1 MSYRLRELARSY
13 RFAFAAAAVV
23 VMLVVSSLWAYV
35 SYALFRDF
43 RSGIDLTIFSQA
55 AESMANGN
63 LPRSSVKGNDYILW
77 GDHFHP
83 IIAFLGP
90 IYWLWPSPL
99 SLLWVQAAAI
109 GVASAVLCFTG
120 CEALHDVAGWSVPKA
135 LRGGILVGL
144 LFGVSPGIEG
154 GAFFDFHEVALA
166 LPILALACRGLLLD
180 RTRSLILWSALFLLT
195 KEDAGLIVM
204 GLGLVAWVR
213 NRKSVG
219 GILFVGGFMWTILC
233 MRVFIPYFARGPWA
247 YGGKIP
253 MDPSALLD
261 NVVSNLIYPG
271 SLSIML
277 AVLVLRTG
285 LLAPFSSFILAVVPN
300 IASRALTSQAEY
312 YSLGYHYNMVLAV
325 ILIAGLI
332 DVLCRYP
339 CISTLWW
346 RTFLVGCLA
355 ATLIGARFPRALLAA
370 SDAERAV
377 NARCASAL
385 IPQGEGVVADA
396 YLTPYLSMD
405 HSPVREL
412 RPELNVSMPG
422 GVEFPEI
429 SWVVV
434 DRETINYSDQNKW
447 AVRYLQESK
456 DAGWREMGSCGSFVA
471 LAR

>member
-13 RFAFAAAAVV
+13 RFAFAAAAVA
-23 VMLVVSSLWAYV
+23 VMLVVASLWAYV

-83 IIAFLGP
+83 IIAVVGP
-90 IYWLWPSPL
+90 IYKIWPTPL
-99 SLLWVQAAAI
+99 SLLWVQAVAI

-120 CEALHDVAGWSVPKA
+120 CEALRELADWSVPKA
-135 LRGGILVGL
+135 LSGGILVGL

-166 LPILALACRGLLLD
+166 LPILALACRSLLLD
-180 RTRSLILWSALFLLT
+180 RMRSLILWSSLFLLA

-219 GILFVGGFMWTILC
+219 GILFVGGFVWTILC

-253 MDPSALLD
+253 MDPDVLQE
-261 NVVSNLIYPG
+261 NVVSNLIHPG

-277 AVLVLRTG
+277 GVLVLRTG
-285 LLAPFSSFILAVVPN
+285 LLAPFSPFILAVVPN

-312 YSLGYHYNMVLAV
+312 SSLGYHYNMLLAV
-325 ILIAGLI
+325 ILIAGVI

-339 CISTLWW
+339 RISTRLWSMV
-346 RTFLVGCLA
+346 LVGCLA
-355 ATLIGARFPRALLAA
+355 VTLMSARFPRALFAA
-370 SDAERAV
+370 SEAERAD

-396 YLTPYLSMD
+396 YLTPYLSIG

-412 RPELNVSMPG
+412 RPDLNVSMPG

-429 SWVVV
+429 PWVVV
-434 DRETINYSDQNKW
+434 DRETINYSDRGKW
-447 AVRYLQESK
+447 VERYLQESK
-456 DAGWREMGSCGSFVA
+456 DAGWRQMASCGSFVV
-471 LAR
+471 LVR